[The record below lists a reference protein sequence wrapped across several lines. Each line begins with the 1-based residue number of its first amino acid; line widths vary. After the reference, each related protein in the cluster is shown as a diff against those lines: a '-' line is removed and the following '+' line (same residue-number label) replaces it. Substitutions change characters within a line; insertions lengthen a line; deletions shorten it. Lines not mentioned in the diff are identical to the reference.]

1 MFANPQV
8 PSAAIPTADAVD
20 WEPLHPRYARRLQA
34 GALIRFGVLALVLTA
49 VHILLRLAAAHVLRL
64 GGPELLAEI
73 AIWSPRFLWTA
84 FGFFAARALVWPVV
98 AVPRCGYAVRERDV
112 LYRSGVLWRRA
123 SLVPF
128 NRVQHTQ
135 VASGLLDRRFGLASL
150 TVYAAGSGGLTIPG
164 LGAGTAE
171 DLRAYATERIQ
182 AETLDAANDDC

>member
-1 MFANPQV
+1 MLVNPQV

-49 VHILLRLAAAHVLRL
+49 AHLLLRLAAAHVLRL
-64 GGPELLAEI
+64 GGPEVLAEI
-73 AIWSPRFLWTA
+73 AIWSPRILWTA
-84 FGFFAARALVWPVV
+84 FGLFAVRALVWPVV

-112 LYRSGVLWRRA
+112 LYRSGVLWRSA

-164 LGAGTAE
+164 LGAETAE

-182 AETLDAANDDC
+182 AETLDAANDEC